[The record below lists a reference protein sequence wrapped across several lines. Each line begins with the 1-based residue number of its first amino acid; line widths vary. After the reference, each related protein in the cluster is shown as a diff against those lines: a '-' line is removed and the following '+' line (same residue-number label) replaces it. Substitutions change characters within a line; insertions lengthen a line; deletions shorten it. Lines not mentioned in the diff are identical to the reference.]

1 MQDNILMSI
10 IVPAYQIETYLAEC
24 VKSVENQNYNDYE
37 IIIVDDGSKDNTP
50 EIADELKKEFS
61 NIYVIHQEN
70 QGLSEARNSGIK
82 VAKGKY
88 CVLLDGDD
96 MFQPD
101 TLIELAKCI
110 EENNMPDVVISR
122 FVTLDSLTGEIK
134 ECPFTFDKKRLDC
147 ISSVSMKFKEISHY
161 WLAGWLFCV
170 RLDYLKQHNLFFK
183 KGLLHED
190 EEWMPRVALH
200 AQSIAFNNVPYY
212 CYRLSREGS
221 ITNKLNENRM
231 LDSIRIIN
239 ILQKELADD
248 TYSDEAKEVM
258 MHRIQTILFGTINKS
273 SMYRKCKQYGKMVKQ
288 LESKIYLFK
297 DSERIVYRLSYL
309 LCRVIG
315 IKKTGVILQH
325 IVNKRNKKRL

>member
-212 CYRLSREGS
+212 CYRLNRDGS

-231 LDSIRIIN
+231 LDSIRIIS
-239 ILQKELADD
+239 ILQDELEDD
-248 TYSDEAKEVM
+248 TYSDQAKDVM
-258 MHRIQTILFGTINKS
+258 LYRIQIILFGTINKAS
-273 SMYRKCKQYGKMVKQ
+273 LYRNIENYKEIIGL
-288 LESKIYLFK
+288 LEEKIYILRH
-297 DSERIVYRLSYL
+297 SQRMIYRLSYIM
-309 LCRVIG
+309 CKTIG
-315 IKKTGVILQH
+315 VKRTGLFLQKL
-325 IVNKRNKKRL
+325 VSLR